1 MRTKLT
7 VIIPHYNWPE
17 RLEILLNTIPDRP
30 EIQVIVID
38 DNSDRDVEKLELIV
52 EENSGRNVLFLKNN
66 PQNRSAGACRNIGL
80 MHAQGEWVLFADAD
94 DYFLPGWYE
103 KANKYFE
110 TGNEIVFFPPTSI
123 RLDTNEISSRHKG
136 YANLI
141 FNYLD
146 RRDQE
151 SELRLRCFYSSPCSK
166 MIRLEFLKK
175 YNIDFEEIFVS
186 DDVMFSV
193 KCGHYAS
200 LIECSREVIYVI
212 TQSANSLTRRKS
224 KKSIDM
230 GYRVMIRRGDF
241 FYKNLSEEEIR
252 QLHLQTYGLSI
263 LYETVKQ
270 GYIDLALK
278 YFVLLC
284 KSKIPVLNFEIVEIL
299 IKKIKPHLFK
309 KIHK

>member
-17 RLEILLNTIPDRP
+17 RLEILLNTIPDHP

-38 DNSDRDVEKLELIV
+38 DNSDKDVEKLELIV

-80 MHAQGEWVLFADAD
+80 MHAQSEWILFADAD

-103 KANKYFE
+103 KVRKYFE
-110 TGNEIVFFPPTSI
+110 TDNEIVFFTPTSI
-123 RLDTNEISSRHKG
+123 RLDTNEVSSRHKG
-136 YANLI
+136 YENLI
-141 FNYLD
+141 FNYLE
-146 RRDQE
+146 RKDQE
-151 SELRLRCFYSSPCSK
+151 SELRLRYFYSGPVSK
-166 MIRLEFLKK
+166 LIRLELVKK
-175 YNIDFEEIFVS
+175 NNISFEEIFVS

-193 KCGHYAS
+193 KCGHYARS
-200 LIECSREVIYVI
+200 IECSREVIYVI

-230 GYRVMIRRGDF
+230 GYQVMIRRGDF
-241 FYKNLSEEEIR
+241 FYKNLSEEQIR

-263 LYETVKQ
+263 LYETLKQ
-270 GYIDLALK
+270 GYIDLVIK

-284 KSKIPVLNFEIVEIL
+284 KSDIPILSFEVLGTL
-299 IKKIKPHLFK
+299 IKKIKN
-309 KIHK
+309 